1 MITEVLVSMGAG
13 LVSGL
18 GSSLAGF
25 GISKFANSHFKPE
38 NPEDDDQ
45 VKKANR
51 KKTSFTIVGSSLA
64 SAAICT
70 GVSFAASA
78 IAGDCSS
85 SSGDDTD
92 AGSDG
97 TTSTDT
103 SDGDVSDT
111 DTSELR

>member
-1 MITEVLVSMGAG
+1 MMSEILISMGAG
-13 LVSGL
+13 LVSGM

-25 GISKFANSHFKPE
+25 GISKYANSHFKPE

-51 KKTSFTIVGSSLA
+51 KKTAFTIVGSSLA

-78 IAGDCSS
+78 IASDCSS
-85 SSGDDTD
+85 SSED
-92 AGSDG
+92 S
-97 TTSTDT
+97 TSADT
-103 SDGDVSDT
+103 SDGDAS